1 LRRISKVAGIGQPKS
16 LNLKLFKSRRLL
28 CHPHAWPLPARL
40 ERLNRGIFAARMLN
54 TFLWW
59 LHDHALPLEVILV
72 LLSGLIALYADTVRH
87 FLSLPSQKLS
97 TWILKARL
105 LSVNSKLF
113 NLCECHNNSF
123 NTLVHVARAFVFVLL
138 LMGMFL
144 GGIFLE
150 VVAIRSANRAGVE
163 EAYSR
168 FHANLDTSLALIFI
182 VVVCCRL
189 LLLGEFLYRLR
200 NFKGY
205 DHYLMEHVAELEE
218 KLVVAENSG
227 ASVSD

>member
-1 LRRISKVAGIGQPKS
+1 
-16 LNLKLFKSRRLL
+16 
-28 CHPHAWPLPARL
+28 
-40 ERLNRGIFAARMLN
+40 MLN
-54 TFLWW
+54 SLQYW
-59 LHDHALPLEVILV
+59 LHNHALYLEILV
-72 LLSGLIALYADTVRH
+72 VLFSGLVALYADTVRH
-87 FLSLPSQKLS
+87 FLSLPPQRPG

-113 NLCECHNNSF
+113 NLCECHNNAF
-123 NTLVHVARAFVFVLL
+123 ATLVYVARSFVFILL
-138 LMGMFL
+138 LMGLFL

-150 VVAIRSANRAGVE
+150 VVSIRSAIRAGGDAEV
-163 EAYSR
+163 YTS
-168 FHANLDTSLALIFI
+168 FHANLDISLALVFI

-218 KLVVAENSG
+218 KLVLAENTTSG
-227 ASVSD
+227 SVPD

>member
-1 LRRISKVAGIGQPKS
+1 
-16 LNLKLFKSRRLL
+16 
-28 CHPHAWPLPARL
+28 
-40 ERLNRGIFAARMLN
+40 MLN
-54 TFLWW
+54 STLWW
-59 LHDHALPLEVILV
+59 LHDHALPLEVLLV
-72 LLSGLIALYADTVRH
+72 ILSGLVALYADTLRH
-87 FLSLPSQKLS
+87 FFSLPPQRLS
-97 TWILKARL
+97 TWLLKARL

-113 NLCECHNNSF
+113 NLCECHNNAF
-123 NTLVHVARAFVFVLL
+123 ATIVYVARVLLFVLV

-150 VVAIRSANRAGVE
+150 VVALRSANRIADPE

-168 FHANLDTSLALIFI
+168 FHANIDISLALIFI

-218 KLVVAENSG
+218 KLVVAETATS
-227 ASVSD
+227 ASVHQ

>member
-1 LRRISKVAGIGQPKS
+1 
-16 LNLKLFKSRRLL
+16 
-28 CHPHAWPLPARL
+28 
-40 ERLNRGIFAARMLN
+40 MLN
-54 TFLWW
+54 SLLWW
-59 LHDHALPLEVILV
+59 LHDHALPVEVLLV
-72 LLSGLIALYADTVRH
+72 ILSGLVALYADTVRH
-87 FLSLPSQKLS
+87 FVSLPPQRIG
-97 TWILKARL
+97 TWVLKARL

-113 NLCECHNNSF
+113 NLCECHNNAF
-123 NTLVHVARAFVFVLL
+123 ATLVYIARAFVFIFLL
-138 LMGMFL
+138 VGLFL

-150 VVAIRSANRAGVE
+150 VVSVRSANRAGDLD
-163 EAYSR
+163 AYSK
-168 FHANLDTSLALIFI
+168 FHANIDISLALIFV

-218 KLVVAENSG
+218 KLVVAENSSS